1 MIQKGS
7 TVQVHY
13 VGKFEDGS
21 VFDSSEGRAP
31 LQFTIGANQ
40 VIPGFEN
47 GLIGLNT
54 GDKITLNIEP
64 KEGYGEIRQDLLIEV
79 NNEQLPGKVEIGQ
92 TLQTT
97 NSNQVINLTVKE
109 IYENSVLLDANHPL
123 AGKELIFDI
132 DIVEVA

>member
-7 TVQVHY
+7 TIQVHY

-21 VFDSSEGRAP
+21 VFDSSTGRAP

-47 GLIGLNT
+47 GLIGLNV
-54 GDKITLNIEP
+54 GDKVTLNIPAE
-64 KEGYGEIRQDLLIEV
+64 EAYGEVRQDLIIEV
-79 NNEQLPGKVEIGQ
+79 KNEQLPGKVEIGQ
-92 TLQTT
+92 TLQTNT
-97 NSNQVINLTVKE
+97 QGQTINLVVKE
-109 IYENSVLLDANHPL
+109 IYEESVLLDANHPL

>member
-31 LQFTIGANQ
+31 LQFTIGSNQ

-123 AGKELIFDI
+123 AGKELVFDI